1 MSDGSKNAHNP
12 LAGIKVVE
20 IGSSVAAPYAG
31 WILGALGAT
40 VIKIENAKGGDDAR
54 QWGRMF
60 PDGRSSFFL
69 ALNGNKKSVTLDLRD
84 DEDRNWLQAFCIAE
98 ADIVIQNMRPG
109 KVEELGLDGP
119 SLVAANTKLIYCNM
133 GAFGAVGPD
142 RTKAGYDPLMQA
154 CGGIM
159 SVTGEP
165 ERPPVRVGV
174 SINDMGTG
182 MWTAIGALAALFNR
196 AETGRGCV
204 IDGSL
209 YETSVAWVTNQATMV
224 QVDGRDPEKVGSGA
238 RGMAPYQAYECADGF
253 LVVSAPNDRL
263 FERLSKALGHSEWLE
278 DARFETNQLRY
289 TNLTDLN
296 ALIMPVLLAEKR
308 DHWIDIFETTGVP
321 CAPVRTVTEMLA
333 NDQTAA
339 LGIVQSLPGDGP
351 SLMGMPIS
359 FDGVRPPL
367 RAMPPDL
374 GQHNDEIR
382 KARV

>member
-1 MSDGSKNAHNP
+1 MTDTTASPHNP
-12 LAGIKVVE
+12 LAGITVVE

-31 WILGALGAT
+31 WILGALGAK
-40 VIKIENAKGGDDAR
+40 VVKIENAKGGDDAR

-69 ALNGNKKSVTLDLRD
+69 ALNGNKKSVTLDLRNE
-84 DEDRNWLQAFCIAE
+84 EDRDWLQEFCTSE

-109 KVEELGLDGP
+109 KVAELGLDGP
-119 SLVAANTKLIYCNM
+119 SLVAANTRLIYCNM

-142 RTKAGYDPLMQA
+142 RTKPGYDPLMQA

-165 ERPPVRVGV
+165 DRPPVRVGV
-174 SINDMGTG
+174 SIIDMGTG
-182 MWTAIGALAALFNR
+182 MWTAIGALAALFHR
-196 AETGRGCV
+196 SETGRGCV

-209 YETSVAWVTNQATMV
+209 YETSVAWVTNQAAMV

-238 RGMAPYQAYECADGF
+238 RGMAPYQAYECADGY

-263 FERLSKALGHSEWLE
+263 FARLSKALGHSEWLE

-289 TNLTDLN
+289 ANLADLN
-296 ALIMPVLLAEKR
+296 TLIMPILSSEKR
-308 DHWIDIFETTGVP
+308 DHWIAVLDEAGVP

-339 LGIVQSLPGDGP
+339 LEIVQSLPGDGP
-351 SLMGMPIS
+351 SLMGMPLS

-367 RAMPPDL
+367 REMPPEL
-374 GQHNDEIR
+374 GQHNEDIR
-382 KARV
+382 KAHV